1 VKIYIGQSRSGQGRR
16 TEAGGEEE
24 RWLVKRY
31 VAGGH
36 YFSLSLSLS
45 LSTNQSSSLHHRPC
59 KFLSFKI
66 PISLHSIVVV
76 FVLYQVPCFVS
87 FCVDPFLS

>member
-1 VKIYIGQSRSGQGRR
+1 MKIYIGQSRSGQGRR

-36 YFSLSLSLS
+36 YFSLFSLSLS
-45 LSTNQSSSLHHRPC
+45 RQINRLLSIIAHANSKSPSLYILLLFFLLFLFC
-59 KFLSFKI
+59 IKFR
-66 PISLHSIVVV
+66 V
-76 FVLYQVPCFVS
+76 FC
-87 FCVDPFLS
+87 